1 MGTRRGSRR
10 NWTVLGLFAVVGA
23 ALVCGG
29 QRGQEALAPNLAA
42 ACYPGQLLIAQPG
55 PSDTR
60 LTLYDYSHSS
70 SPERRDFRLG
80 DVAVG
85 LTHRGRDGLTLCWS
99 KRDAYLLRP
108 AEARTYHLWRSEHP
122 ILQLLEVR
130 PPHCEGSRVLA
141 LTAEDL
147 SGAQALTSHLYL
159 LDPTGRD
166 DPCLLSPG
174 SRYNFWAVSA
184 GDVDGNGAEDI
195 ALCTWS
201 CTVRDPEYA
210 RRFFVYSWDD
220 KGDLYP
226 RWRGSRLCRPY
237 LAAFL
242 GLVGDDP
249 IIKLVSIELGPDG
262 GQLLV
267 AYQWNQFGFW
277 GIGHS
282 SVIPRMQ
289 SVQFGDVDADG
300 DIELVTI
307 VTNEDGGRRPL
318 AVDHSAGRIAVVG
331 RGRPLE
337 QDQAIAVVPGARGA
351 IVLMYARY
359 GDPVPQFVHMKPVRE
374 EVETSA

>member
-29 QRGQEALAPNLAA
+29 QCGQEALAPNLVAA
-42 ACYPGQLLIAQPG
+42 SYPGQLLIAQPG

-147 SGAQALTSHLYL
+147 SGAQALTSHL
-159 LDPTGRD
+159 
-166 DPCLLSPG
+166 
-174 SRYNFWAVSA
+174 
-184 GDVDGNGAEDI
+184 
-195 ALCTWS
+195 S

-318 AVDHSAGRIAVVG
+318 VFDHSAGRIAVVG